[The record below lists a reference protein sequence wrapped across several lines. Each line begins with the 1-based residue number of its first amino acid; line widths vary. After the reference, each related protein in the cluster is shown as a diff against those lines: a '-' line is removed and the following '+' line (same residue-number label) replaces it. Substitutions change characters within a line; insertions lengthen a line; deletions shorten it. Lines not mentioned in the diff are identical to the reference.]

1 MTAIKRIKSMVAA
14 NRSKSTDRHDVCR
27 KVTVLLKKSYSGTAP
42 KQELPVLETLL
53 YAICLENSPPE
64 QAGIVYARLLN
75 AFHDLNE
82 VRVSSISELQPVFA
96 DLSDPEWRAA
106 RVKAA
111 LQYVFETNYAF
122 DFESLRRKTAELA
135 VKQLAKIP
143 SLSSF
148 VRSYVMQHCLGSHTL
163 PIDGRMHAALVWL
176 GLAEKDQT
184 EEQAGEHLRSF
195 VRKAEAPLFCH
206 LLGCLATDP
215 KRSRAFAGALGKSA
229 DAYSDRDAPQRLD
242 VLIKRGDTGGARSKA
257 HKSDT
262 HRTGKNAAHNSRSPR
277 GKVTS
282 KKRH

>member
-1 MTAIKRIKSMVAA
+1 MVAA
-14 NRSKSTDRHDVCR
+14 NRSKSADRHDVCR
-27 KVTVLLKKSYSGTAP
+27 KVTLLLKKAYSSIPP

-53 YAICLENSPPE
+53 YAICLENSPPD

-82 VRVSSISELQPVFA
+82 VRVSSISELQPVFV

-106 RVKAA
+106 RVKGA

-122 DFESLRRKTAELA
+122 DFDSLRRKTADLA
-135 VKQLAKIP
+135 VKQLSKIP

-148 VRSYVMQHCLGSHTL
+148 VRTYVMQHCLGSHML
-163 PIDGRMHAALVWL
+163 PIDDKMHAALVWL
-176 GLAEKDQT
+176 GLAEREQT
-184 EEQAGEHLRSF
+184 GEQAGEHLRSF

-215 KRSRAFAGALGKSA
+215 KRSRAFAGVFGKSTETF
-229 DAYSDRDAPQRLD
+229 SDRDAPQRLD
-242 VLIKRGDTGGARSKA
+242 KLLKRGDSGGARSKA
-257 HKSDT
+257 PKSDA
-262 HRTGKNAAHNSRSPR
+262 HRSGKSTAHNSRSGR
-277 GKVTS
+277 GKVSS

>member
-1 MTAIKRIKSMVAA
+1 MVAA
-14 NRSKSTDRHDVCR
+14 NRSKAADRHDVCR
-27 KVTVLLKKSYSGTAP
+27 KVTVLLKKAYSATAP
-42 KQELPVLETLL
+42 KQGLPVLETLL
-53 YAICLENSPPE
+53 YAVCLENSPPE

-106 RVKAA
+106 RVKGA

-135 VKQLAKIP
+135 VKQLSKIP

-148 VRSYVMQHCLGSHTL
+148 VRAYVMQHCLGSHTL
-163 PIDGRMHAALVWL
+163 PIDGKMHAALIWL
-176 GLAEKDQT
+176 GLAERDQT
-184 EEQAGEHLRSF
+184 DEVAGEHLRSF
-195 VRKAEAPLFCH
+195 VRKADAPLFCH
-206 LLGCLATDP
+206 LLGCLATDSR
-215 KRSRAFAGALGKSA
+215 RSRAFAGVFGKSA
-229 DAYSDRDAPQRLD
+229 DSFSDRDAAQRLE
-242 VLIKRGDTGGARSKA
+242 VLIKRGDSGGSRSKT
-257 HKSDT
+257 HKSDA
-262 HRTGKNAAHNSRSPR
+262 HRSGKSAAHNSRSGR

>member
-1 MTAIKRIKSMVAA
+1 MVAA
-14 NRSKSTDRHDVCR
+14 NRTKSTDRHDVCR
-27 KVTVLLKKSYSGTAP
+27 KVTVLLKKAYSATPP

-53 YAICLENSPPE
+53 YAICLENSQPE

-82 VRVSSISELQPVFA
+82 VRVSSISELQPVFV

-106 RVKAA
+106 RVKGA
-111 LQYVFETNYAF
+111 LQYIFETNYAF

-148 VRSYVMQHCLGSHTL
+148 VRAYVMQHCLGSHML
-163 PIDGRMHAALVWL
+163 PVDSRMHAALVWL
-176 GLAEKDQT
+176 GLAERGQT

-206 LLGCLATDP
+206 LLGCLANDP
-215 KRSRAFAGALGKSA
+215 KRMRAFAGVLGKSTEA
-229 DAYSDRDAPQRLD
+229 FSDRDAGQRLER
-242 VLIKRGDTGGARSKA
+242 LLKRGDSGGSRSKA
-257 HKSDT
+257 HKPDA
-262 HRTGKNAAHNSRSPR
+262 HRSGKSPAHASRSGR
-277 GKVTS
+277 GKVSS